1 MEHDIQKWI
10 NNNVTKV
17 ADELEKSITDADCSK
32 RRLNVNVTDR
42 NSIYEILDLILTA
55 FFPFAFSKNRIDMEE
70 MNFFLGN
77 TLRQIAFLLEAE
89 LNNIFLFCCVKEE
102 CTSEH
107 CKKLAEQ
114 VTIDLIEFLPQ
125 LKETLMLDVE
135 AAHGGDP
142 ASKYLEEIIL
152 SYPCVEA
159 ISTYRVA
166 NHLYENGVPLIPRIM
181 TERAHSKT
189 GIDINPGA
197 KIGSHFFI
205 DHGTGVVI
213 GETCKIGNHVTLYQ
227 GVTLGAKSPLDK
239 NRKPL
244 RGVKRHP
251 DVEDNVIIYANST
264 ILGGDTVIGKNSI
277 IGGNTWVT
285 ESIPPNSIVY
295 SNEHSNKIKEN

>member
-1 MEHDIQKWI
+1 MEHDMQNWI
-10 NNNVTKV
+10 NNNITKV
-17 ADELEKSITDADCSK
+17 ADELERSLIDADCRQRK
-32 RRLNVNVTDR
+32 LNVNVTDR

-55 FFPFAFSKNRIDMEE
+55 FFPFAFSKTRIDIKE

-77 TLRQIAFLLEAE
+77 TLRQIAFMLEAE
-89 LNNIFLFCCVKEE
+89 LNNVFLFCCVKED

-107 CKKLAEQ
+107 CRKLAAQ
-114 VTIDLIEFLPQ
+114 VTIDLVESFPKIR
-125 LKETLMLDVE
+125 KTLMSDVE
-135 AAHGGDP
+135 SAHGGDP

-159 ISTYRVA
+159 IATYRVA
-166 NHLYENGVPLIPRIM
+166 HHLYENGVPLIPRIM
-181 TERAHSKT
+181 TERAHSRT

-197 KIGSHFFI
+197 TIGSHFFI

-213 GETCKIGNHVTLYQ
+213 GETCTIGNHVTLYQ

-239 NRKPL
+239 NRNPL

-264 ILGGDTVIGKNSI
+264 ILGGDTIIGENSI

-285 ESIPPNSIVY
+285 ESIPANSIVY
-295 SNEHSNKIKEN
+295 SNNNCNKIKEN

>member
-1 MEHDIQKWI
+1 MENDIQNWI

-17 ADELEKSITDADCSK
+17 ADELEKSIIDAGSQK

-89 LNNIFLFCCVKEE
+89 LNNIFLFCCVKED
-102 CTSEH
+102 CTSDN

-114 VTIDLIEFLPQ
+114 VTIDLIESFPQ
-125 LKETLMLDVE
+125 LREALMFDVE

-142 ASKYLEEIIL
+142 ASNYLEEIIL

-159 ISTYRVA
+159 IATYRVA
-166 NHLYENGVPLIPRIM
+166 NHLYKNGVPLIPRIM
-181 TERAHSKT
+181 TERAHSRT

-213 GETCKIGNHVTLYQ
+213 GETCRIGNHVTLYQ

-239 NRKPL
+239 NRNPL
-244 RGVKRHP
+244 RGIKRHP

-285 ESIPPNSIVY
+285 ESVPPNSIVY
-295 SNEHSNKIKEN
+295 SNEHSNRIKDN

>member
-17 ADELEKSITDADCSK
+17 ADELEKSITDATRSK

-114 VTIDLIEFLPQ
+114 VTIDLIESLPQ
-125 LKETLMLDVE
+125 LRETLMLDVE

-159 ISTYRVA
+159 IATYRVA
-166 NHLYENGVPLIPRIM
+166 NHLYDNGVPLIPRIM

-213 GETCKIGNHVTLYQ
+213 GETCIIGNHVTLYQ

-239 NRKPL
+239 NRNPL

-295 SNEHSNKIKEN
+295 NNENCNKIKEN